1 MSETKDTFLYN
12 YYDFISSIYIYSHVK
27 TYLIDPS
34 RQNVERGFD
43 FILAIM
49 SGIFSFS
56 FCFKFIVIIFY
67 FFVLQSFPAILKFIL
82 ALCRLKCNIS
92 INSSCKNAFS
102 LLKKIGKRIFTFNF
116 YLYENNFINFVMIFI
131 YLLFLFSATYFYI
144 DNQLQSDNSEKSEIY
159 MAMFYLHFES
169 VLFIQL
175 LCSSFYSCQNMKIST
190 LSAIIHFVFLN
201 LIIYLGYLIKENI
214 ENCEG
219 IFLNKEPQLV
229 MNSIL
234 NFFLILLNG
243 KSFVN
248 AIYSNKNSKKKKYN

>member
-34 RQNVERGFD
+34 RQKFERRFD
-43 FILAIM
+43 LILAIM
-49 SGIFSFS
+49 SAIFSLS
-56 FCFKFIVIIFY
+56 FCFKFIVIFIY
-67 FFVLQSFPAILKFIL
+67 FFLLQSIPALVKFIL
-82 ALCRLKCNIS
+82 AIFRLKCD
-92 INSSCKNAFS
+92 INFGSSCKNACS

-116 YLYENNFINFVMIFI
+116 YLYENNLIGFVMIFI

-144 DNQLQSDNSEKSEIY
+144 DNQFQSDQSEKSETY
-159 MAMFYLHFES
+159 MVIFYLHFES

-190 LSAIIHFVFLN
+190 ISAIIHFVFLN
-201 LIIYLGYLIKENI
+201 LIIFLGYLIKENI
-214 ENCEG
+214 ENSEG
-219 IFLNKEPQLV
+219 IFLNKEPQLI

-234 NFFLILLNG
+234 NFFLLLLNG
-243 KSFVN
+243 KSFFN
-248 AIYSNKNSKKKKYN
+248 AIFSNKKSKKKI